1 LTINVEL
8 IQCGQ
13 GCDFGCHHTSDSF
26 EDFVAI
32 TIFTI
37 SVTTPMMKLHG
48 PHNDIAHDAQ

>member
-1 LTINVEL
+1 MWWINLSEA
-8 IQCGQ
+8 GQ